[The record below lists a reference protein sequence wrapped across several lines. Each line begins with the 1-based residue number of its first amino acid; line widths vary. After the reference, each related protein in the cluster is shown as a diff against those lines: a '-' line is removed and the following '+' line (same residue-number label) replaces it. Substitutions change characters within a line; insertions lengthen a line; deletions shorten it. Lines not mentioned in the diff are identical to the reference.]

1 MCNNAMYNANESMI
15 YTSTFNADIVS
26 DALPLRQFKNVG
38 VHIVWTSLSGT
49 VNATVSVQGSNDA
62 QNWDNLATAITLSGS
77 SSNDLVLL
85 NNCFCS
91 YLRVVAAKNNVTGG
105 SLVVTATLK
114 V

>member
-1 MCNNAMYNANESMI
+1 MSDFSTYNANISLI
-15 YTSTFNADIVS
+15 STATFNADIAS
-26 DALPLRQFKNVG
+26 DPLPLCQYKNVG

-105 SLVVTATLK
+105 ALEITATLK